1 MGSFAGSA
9 GTTGMP
15 RRQQAG
21 VVEMLE
27 YVKSLNID
35 PIREADML
43 WIAEDAFNAPLPP
56 GWTEHQDEQCRV
68 YFHNGSTGES
78 TWKHPMD
85 DLFREIVDY
94 QRRVVEVGG
103 FWQIEDEIAEQEENI
118 RKDLAD
124 WMELFSEDGEKFFY
138 NKHTEESRFDDPRM
152 AVYHVLYA
160 RIKMVARMKERFP
173 ILARQPRPEEPTEA
187 EKDLLRRRDEDRLR
201 YMSCVLKIQTWGR
214 VLLAKKR
221 LQVAREQA
229 IVQKGPQPLRGMLRL
244 RMERIGSGGARQ
256 LVLSQTTPAKR
267 HRAATKIQKRIRG
280 ILTRKRFQP
289 LVKHRCFLSKEMTKI
304 QTVARMWLARRRVA
318 QKKQQKLDRAATKIQ
333 RLWRA
338 YKDRQYVTGLRAD
351 KAKYDRLMRSAVV
364 IQSGVRMAL
373 ARREYGRRKLIRWAG
388 GATTIQR
395 QVRVFLLRKELHEIA
410 LRQQP
415 VQAVFSLNLN
425 SHRTVMPWSWKIY
438 VAPWA
443 DAEPGEEPAD
453 GFRFV
458 DIFNKV
464 GVTNWQTI
472 AIVNCQKM
480 IRGHLARGRI
490 SRLKTMALCSVRS
503 MVDSCL
509 EEALRRRAA
518 AIKIQ
523 SHARGFLVRR
533 KNLIFEKRNAAWA
546 ANLENIV
553 AVQAFFKRY
562 LAQEMVVI
570 GVLNTTSY
578 FAATQIQTA
587 WRGWLARRHVERLRE
602 EALWPLKG
610 WFEFTATGR
619 EAVQVEV
626 CFLAN
631 PSFNDYKYFLEYGS
645 TSTLQLT
652 LKELEADLASAV
664 TSIQGNPF
672 IKEDNGRWASSKDRS
687 GKARASKPKSET
699 RSKEDTKKEQRI
711 EEAPEDGDPKIDKK
725 EAKNK
730 AKAARK
736 AAEVPKDSEAPAESE
751 PRDQTAAV
759 TEEGEDTTSGEQS
772 SKPGKAAKNSG
783 RKEKK
788 PQGTEPEGDAAKPKA
803 AAKGS
808 ARKGEDKKESAETPE
823 QPPKPSDAQPKPPT
837 LGADGSVRE
846 MSQSTQA
853 NELRKTKSTGALDKP
868 PDAAQGKNYAGTMKN
883 GKFEKKKVDSIE
895 ALSKDER
902 AAIMADIEEEKQK
915 KMQALQEKQKQQ
927 AKRKKEQE
935 AKVQQAQRS
944 KVEEAEALEEE
955 RRKQKVQELKK
966 WLKQKE
972 DQDRAKKE
980 RDATLMQ
987 ELQDKESQKQ
997 EQQKVL
1003 EQQRQEQRDK
1013 RLQAVAKQ
1021 KAKLE
1026 AQLLASREAAIQE
1039 KINASQRTET
1049 SKPSQERPSEDPVM
1063 KPPEETDPRMRKQQL
1078 LIQQQLANEQTGY
1091 SLGMP
1096 PGPGMPGMPQRIVHR
1111 HIHHHVHYHEGD
1123 GEEAGLPS
1131 LEERRRIEQASED
1144 RVKQKLAEQGMGEAD
1159 GLSLQ
1164 SSVDPIA
1171 ETPSM
1176 QQSRSMPALYGR
1188 PPVQKT
1194 QEAFR
1199 PHQLPQIDALEM
1211 GRKHGVPNFGQSVDR
1226 AIQSYANSGRPRFVK
1241 SGMAPPPK
1249 T

>member
-1 MGSFAGSA
+1 M
-9 GTTGMP
+9 TTC
-15 RRQQAG
+15 
-21 VVEMLE
+21 L
-27 YVKSLNID
+27 
-35 PIREADML
+35 
-43 WIAEDAFNAPLPP
+43 LP
-56 GWTEHQDEQCRV
+56 
-68 YFHNGSTGES
+68 S
-78 TWKHPMD
+78 
-85 DLFREIVDY
+85 
-94 QRRVVEVGG
+94 
-103 FWQIEDEIAEQEENI
+103 
-118 RKDLAD
+118 
-124 WMELFSEDGEKFFY
+124 
-138 NKHTEESRFDDPRM
+138 
-152 AVYHVLYA
+152 
-160 RIKMVARMKERFP
+160 
-173 ILARQPRPEEPTEA
+173 
-187 EKDLLRRRDEDRLR
+187 
-201 YMSCVLKIQTWGR
+201 
-214 VLLAKKR
+214 
-221 LQVAREQA
+221 
-229 IVQKGPQPLRGMLRL
+229 
-244 RMERIGSGGARQ
+244 
-256 LVLSQTTPAKR
+256 
-267 HRAATKIQKRIRG
+267 QKRIRG

-490 SRLKTMALCSVRS
+490 SRLKTDTALALSLDVTSTEMALCSVRS

-509 EEALRRRAA
+509 EEASRRRAA

-652 LKELEADLASAV
+652 LKALEADLASAV

-672 IKEDNGRWASSKDRS
+672 IKEDNGRWASSKDTSAEQTCSYSCLNFVLRLEIVV
-687 GKARASKPKSET
+687 ARHVH
-699 RSKEDTKKEQRI
+699 TKKEQRI

-772 SKPGKAAKNSG
+772 SKPGIPAKNSG

-927 AKRKKEQE
+927 AKRTSATWGRHLHQVSMKKEQE

-1003 EQQRQEQRDK
+1003 EQQRTDSLSPGIRGIGSGSEQRDK

-1039 KINASQRTET
+1039 KINASQRTDT

-1144 RVKQKLAEQGMGEAD
+1144 RVKQKLAEQELEA
-1159 GLSLQ
+1159 
-1164 SSVDPIA
+1164 A
-1171 ETPSM
+1171 
-1176 QQSRSMPALYGR
+1176 
-1188 PPVQKT
+1188 
-1194 QEAFR
+1194 
-1199 PHQLPQIDALEM
+1199 
-1211 GRKHGVPNFGQSVDR
+1211 
-1226 AIQSYANSGRPRFVK
+1226 
-1241 SGMAPPPK
+1241 
-1249 T
+1249 